1 MGKSYKD
8 IIADTSGNV
17 SKLRKGIPDVL
28 QGFNAMAA
36 AAGKAG
42 ALDEKTKELIA
53 LALGVSQK
61 CDGCIATH
69 ARAAA
74 RAGATEQEVAEAIG
88 VTILLDGGPGT
99 VYGPRAFAAFKE
111 FEEYFASRQ

>member
-1 MGKSYKD
+1 MTYGREVLD
-8 IIADTSGNV
+8 EIREPAIQ
-17 SKLRKGIPDVL
+17 LRKLIPDVY
-28 QGFNAMAA
+28 QGFSATGKAA
-36 AAGKAG
+36 LTAG
-42 ALDEKTKELIA
+42 ALDTKTKELIA

-69 ARAAA
+69 ARGAA
-74 RAGATEQEVAEAIG
+74 RAGATEQEVAEALG
-88 VTILLDGGPGT
+88 VCVLMDGGPGT